1 MLVAWRGQGG
11 LLVRTGSSCDNKCC
25 LIVLPLSLSLSL
37 SLRRDAAPSQAINLD
52 VVVTGREERRDDA
65 QLLFIASIDFFTSI
79 LHMLNL

>member
-1 MLVAWRGQGG
+1 MLVAWRGRGG

-25 LIVLPLSLSLSL
+25 LIVLPLSL